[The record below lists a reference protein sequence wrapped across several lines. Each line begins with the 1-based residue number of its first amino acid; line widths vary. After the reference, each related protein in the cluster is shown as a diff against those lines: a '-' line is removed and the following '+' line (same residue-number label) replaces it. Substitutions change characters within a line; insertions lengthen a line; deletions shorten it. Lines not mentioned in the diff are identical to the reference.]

1 MTSVFQDFTIF
12 IHMKPRKKSNRVHQ
26 LIVGK
31 QRENQ
36 VAQGFFDGRF
46 VERSEESKKVYKRNI
61 KHKKEDKELN

>member
-1 MTSVFQDFTIF
+1 
-12 IHMKPRKKSNRVHQ
+12 MKPKKKPNQVHQ

-46 VERSEESKKVYKRNI
+46 VERTEESKKNYKRNV
-61 KHKKEDKELN
+61 KHKKDVDDDV

>member
-1 MTSVFQDFTIF
+1 
-12 IHMKPRKKSNRVHQ
+12 MKKKKDPLHN

-46 VERSEESKKVYKRNI
+46 VERSEESKKVYKRNL
-61 KHKKEDKELN
+61 KHKKEDKESN

>member
-1 MTSVFQDFTIF
+1 
-12 IHMKPRKKSNRVHQ
+12 MKPKKKSNQVHQ

-46 VERSEESKKVYKRNI
+46 VERAEESKKVYKRSV
-61 KHKKEDKELN
+61 KHKKEENDDTI